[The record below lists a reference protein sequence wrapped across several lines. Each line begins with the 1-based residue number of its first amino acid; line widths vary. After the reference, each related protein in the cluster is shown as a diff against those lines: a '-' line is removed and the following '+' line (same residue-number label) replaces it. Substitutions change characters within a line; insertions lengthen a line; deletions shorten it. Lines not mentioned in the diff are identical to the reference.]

1 LDALEALE
9 AIDRHGSFAAAA
21 RALHK
26 VQSAVSYLIQ
36 QLEAQLGV
44 QVFDRSG
51 HRAVLTEVGRAVL
64 EEARD
69 VLARARRLEH
79 LAQRFG
85 GGWEPRLKIIVDGI
99 LPMEPLL
106 GVFKQMADEGVP
118 TRLQVTVAFLG
129 GVQARFE
136 ADGADL
142 MLVKDHTPGPDREA
156 HALPPVRVL
165 LVAAPGHPLAAAPT
179 LTLADLQPHM
189 ELTVHDP
196 ALGPDQPNPHRL
208 PTSRAF
214 HLSDFN
220 TKRLALLQGLGFGW
234 MPHYLIAEDL
244 AAGRLVPL
252 AWQPGAEFVFTP
264 HLVHPVARPLGLAGR
279 RFLELLV
286 QAG

>member
-1 LDALEALE
+1 MPGRRGPGAGALVREVPGDLSVWSEMTSATPAAFRPVPLILVAVAVVCGAL
-9 AIDRHGSFAAAA
+9 ACRM
-21 RALHK
+21 
-26 VQSAVSYLIQ
+26 
-36 QLEAQLGV
+36 LG
-44 QVFDRSG
+44 
-51 HRAVLTEVGRAVL
+51 
-64 EEARD
+64 
-69 VLARARRLEH
+69 
-79 LAQRFG
+79 
-85 GGWEPRLKIIVDGI
+85 
-99 LPMEPLL
+99 L
-106 GVFKQMADEGVP
+106 GEG
-118 TRLQVTVAFLG
+118 
-129 GVQARFE
+129 
-136 ADGADL
+136 
-142 MLVKDHTPGPDREA
+142 
-156 HALPPVRVL
+156 VL